1 MRAAGWRFSLA
12 SAFLAGQ
19 LSSSFYGPRETPM
32 ARGGSATFLVSLVA
46 RMLEPRAD
54 VDRGARAI
62 VRYGLLAFSS
72 EAIELPHGTMA
83 MEQGQ

>member
-1 MRAAGWRFSLA
+1 
-12 SAFLAGQ
+12 
-19 LSSSFYGPRETPM
+19 M

-54 VDRGARAI
+54 VDRGVRSSILWVLRA
-62 VRYGLLAFSS
+62 LHFSS